1 MRIRRE
7 RPEDHRAVRAVHRR
21 AFARPGSTG
30 DVAEAVLVDRLRAGP
45 WWLPELSLV
54 AVVDETV
61 VGHAVATRATVQPAG
76 APALGLGPLGV
87 DPAWQR
93 RGVGTALVH
102 ALLGAA
108 EARDEPVVAVLGDPA
123 FYGRF
128 GFGAAA
134 DQGVVAPDPGWGAA
148 FQLRLLSGP
157 PPRGT
162 FRYAEPF
169 ERLG

>member
-1 MRIRRE
+1 
-7 RPEDHRAVRAVHRR
+7 
-21 AFARPGSTG
+21 
-30 DVAEAVLVDRLRAGP
+30 L
-45 WWLPELSLV
+45 
-54 AVVDETV
+54 
-61 VGHAVATRATVQPAG
+61 
-76 APALGLGPLGV
+76 
-87 DPAWQR
+87 
-93 RGVGTALVH
+93 
-102 ALLGAA
+102 
-108 EARDEPVVAVLGDPA
+108 DEPVVAVLGDPA

-134 DQGVVAPDPGWGAA
+134 DQGVDAPDPGWGAA